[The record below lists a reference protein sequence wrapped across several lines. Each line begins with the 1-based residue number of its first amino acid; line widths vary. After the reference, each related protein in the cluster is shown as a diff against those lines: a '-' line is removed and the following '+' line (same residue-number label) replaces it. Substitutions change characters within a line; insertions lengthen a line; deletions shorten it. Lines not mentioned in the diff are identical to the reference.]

1 MCSEIKNTTLFVV
14 TLITYLFLRDPLEK
28 NVVFLELFSKL
39 VASLTCKKKDAKTVL
54 VRTAWLTIPI

>member
-1 MCSEIKNTTLFVV
+1 MCSEIKNTTFVV
-14 TLITYLFLRDPLEK
+14 TLTYLFLRDPLEK

-54 VRTAWLTIPI
+54 VRTAWLTIPF